1 MTYSKIHQSFS
12 ERLEQPE
19 ALTNPEK
26 YLGPNYQDVLN
37 FWIYLDTL
45 SNEEK
50 GEMNDLYWDLA
61 DWDLDDNVHYFA
73 WVAAMDAAAEV
84 IGVEFSDAACLAAWD
99 ITGWGV
105 FGWATWELIGHHK
118 LLEQNKILTSLPLT
132 IKKPSSLKRFLKRL
146 IDYLTKTKK

>member
-61 DWDLDDNVHYFA
+61 DWDLDDNVQWSA
-73 WVAAMDAAAEV
+73 WYAARDAADEV
-84 IGVEFSDAACLAAWD
+84 VGWEFRSAAWNAECTC
-99 ITGWGV
+99 TGWRV
-105 FGWATWELIGHHK
+105 FGYATVELIGHHK
-118 LLEQNKILTSLPLT
+118 ILEQNKSLTFLPFC
-132 IKKPSSLKRFLKRL
+132 IRP
-146 IDYLTKTKK
+146 

>member
-1 MTYSKIHQSFS
+1 MTYSKIHKRFS
-12 ERLEQPE
+12 KRLNKPE

-37 FWIYLDTL
+37 FWFYIEGL
-45 SNEEK
+45 SDKEK

-61 DWDLDDNVHYFA
+61 DWDLDDNVYYSA
-73 WVAAMDAAAEV
+73 WVAAKNAAPEV

-118 LLEQNKILTSLPLT
+118 LLEQNKTLMFI
-132 IKKPSSLKRFLKRL
+132 RL
-146 IDYLTKTKK
+146 YTKQP